1 VKLLHHGHINVGET
15 YFMGE
20 ELHEILQNRSNED
33 YINDKYLVSRNFSR
47 ICKACLET
55 GGQYSTL

>member
-1 VKLLHHGHINVGET
+1 
-15 YFMGE
+15 MGE

-33 YINDKYLVSRNFSR
+33 YINGKYLVSRNISR

-55 GGQYSTL
+55 GGQYSRL